1 MNHVSEVPFQ
11 SKIRPRSFWAT
22 IYAAGVYAMRQN
34 SSSSTPR
41 LFFRRK
47 DIVGVT
53 WRIGAL
59 SLPVARVFMP
69 PAGPVVLWGPGLS
82 EVKSGDPWPKVR
94 AFLLSRQM
102 LPRMALGV
110 SATRL
115 LAKYSRDQGLRAF
128 RCASVSYKILWV
140 ALDFRLRTHL

>member
-1 MNHVSEVPFQ
+1 MHTKQFSSAVGLVSHVAEVPFQ
-11 SKIRPRSFWAT
+11 SKIRLRSFWAT
-22 IYAAGVYAMRQN
+22 INAAGVYALWQN

-47 DIVGVT
+47 DIVDIT
-53 WRIGAL
+53 WWVGAL

-69 PAGPVVLWGPGLS
+69 PAGPVVLWGPGPS
-82 EVKSGDPWPKVR
+82 EVKSGDPWSKVR

-115 LAKYSRDQGLRAF
+115 LAKYSRGQGLRAF
-128 RCASVSYKILWV
+128 RCASVS
-140 ALDFRLRTHL
+140 